1 MRTEK
6 ENKRLIEKIALLE
19 EELEATRTRMQT
31 LQAVI
36 LSNISHDIRTPMNA
50 IVGFANLLTNAEMDI
65 EERVDCIDHLNNH
78 SIELL
83 EIIDNMI
90 DASQLQC
97 GGIKLYESE
106 LYVNDIL
113 DEILENSKASKN
125 IAHKKLGLAVS
136 KGEDNDFSIYAD
148 PRRLRQIFHNLIDNA
163 AKFTN
168 NGHIEIGYFQRIRG
182 QVTFFVKDTGAGL
195 GSLKKEDLFK
205 PFRSESSS
213 RNNGSLKGAG
223 LGLAISKSLVVLMG
237 GEIWP
242 ESVNGQGTCFYFTLP
257 AKKHTFLENTLK
269 QVRTITNRNI
279 ASFF

>member
-1 MRTEK
+1 MQIEK
-6 ENKRLIEKIALLE
+6 ENKRLIQKIALLE
-19 EELEATRTRMQT
+19 EELDATRTRMENF
-31 LQAVI
+31 QAVI

-50 IVGFANLLTNAEMDI
+50 IVGFANLLTNANMDV
-65 EERVDCIDHLNNH
+65 EERVDCINHLNNH

-106 LYVNDIL
+106 LLVNDIL
-113 DEILENSKASKN
+113 DEILEKSKGSKN
-125 IAHKKLGLAVS
+125 ITHKKLGLAVS

-148 PRRLRQIFHNLIDNA
+148 HRRLKQIFYNLIDNA

-168 NGHIEIGYFQRIRG
+168 NGHIEFGYFNGTGDQI
-182 QVTFFVKDTGAGL
+182 TFFVKDTGSGL
-195 GSLKKEDLFK
+195 GSLKKDDLFK
-205 PFRSESSS
+205 PFRSEPSSKD
-213 RNNGSLKGAG
+213 NGSLKGAG
-223 LGLAISKSLVVLMG
+223 LGLAISKSLAVLMG

-257 AKKHTFLENTLK
+257 VKKSTFLENKLN
-269 QVRTITNRNI
+269 QIRTITKRNI